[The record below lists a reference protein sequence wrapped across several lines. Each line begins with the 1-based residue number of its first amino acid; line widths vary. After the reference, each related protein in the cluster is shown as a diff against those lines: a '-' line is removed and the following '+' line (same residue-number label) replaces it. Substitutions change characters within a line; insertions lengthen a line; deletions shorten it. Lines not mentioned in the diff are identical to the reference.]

1 MTKFVLDCFYR
12 PAEDLAASR
21 QEFALTNT
29 SSKPLKAFKL
39 AYTAVNRASANAK
52 LENAESFSR
61 IANFHEITPNAGE
74 TIEPGE
80 TWSFAIT
87 GLANVARHRLD
98 GPKSAY
104 VSTDGSVIEVLCN
117 DLEAP
122 EELDSGERRSMPE
135 GELAEPLHIVPWPQ
149 KVAVTAFEEDK
160 TSFLV
165 SGGTTDEKAAAAKIN
180 ALAVRLFPG
189 APHPFRFTPSHH
201 QTEIEFQQDSSLP
214 KDGYRLAFAGA
225 RARLSYSGP
234 AGRDYGLTVLAQI
247 AYGTYEAPEKFKFPA
262 QGSIE
267 DAPRFSWRG
276 THLDVSRHFR
286 GAKDILRL
294 LDILAWGRMN
304 IFQWHLT
311 DDEGWRLEIKAYPE
325 LTVGGARRG
334 PGCQQVPQLGF
345 AAEVYEGAYSQDDVR
360 EIVAHAASFNI
371 DILPEIDVPGHSTA
385 VLKTYPRFADQAEA
399 PESYHS
405 IQGYPNNA
413 LNPAMDETYEF
424 LEKVFAEVASLF
436 PFEFIHIGGDEVDV
450 KSWLESPKTQRLMA
464 DQGLADTMEVQAYF
478 MGRVRDILKKLNRKL
493 AGWDEVSHGGGIDP
507 DGVLLMAWQRQ
518 EVTKDLIDQGY
529 DVICTPGQHYY
540 MDMVQASGWHEP
552 GAGWA
557 GVSTPEDCYAYE
569 AAAGLS
575 AGSEERLKGVQA
587 CIWCE
592 HMTNNAIFN
601 HMVFPRLYAVAEAG
615 WTAPAQKAWLRF
627 AAQAPFFPQ
636 L

>member
-1 MTKFVLDCFYR
+1 MTRFVLDCFYR
-12 PAEDLAASR
+12 PAEDLAESR

-29 SSKPLKAFKL
+29 GSKPLNAFTL
-39 AYTAVNRASANAK
+39 AYTALNRASPDAK
-52 LENAESFSR
+52 LENAKSFIQ
-61 IANFHEITPNAGE
+61 IASFHEITPEGGT
-74 TIEPGE
+74 TIGPGE

-104 VSTDGSVIEVLCN
+104 VSTEGGVIEVMCN

-122 EELDSGERRSMPE
+122 EELDSGERRCIPD
-135 GELAEPLHIVPWPQ
+135 GELCEPLHIVPWPQ
-149 KVAVTAFEEDK
+149 KVDVSEYADNK

-165 SGGTTDEKAAAAKIN
+165 DRGSAEEKAAAAKIS
-180 ALAVRLFPG
+180 ALAARLFPDS
-189 APHPFRFTPSHH
+189 PHPFRFAPSHH
-201 QTEIEFQQDSSLP
+201 QIGIEFRQDTSLAD
-214 KDGYRLAFAGA
+214 DGYRLEFDHSKIT
-225 RARLSYSGP
+225 LSYSGA
-234 AGRDYGLTVLAQI
+234 AGRDYGLTTLAQI
-247 AYGTYEAPEKFKFPA
+247 AFGSFRAPETFKFPA
-262 QGSIE
+262 RGTIE

-286 GAKDILRL
+286 GPKDILRL

-304 IFQWHLT
+304 VFQWHLT

-325 LTVGGARRG
+325 LTVSGARRG

-345 AAEVYEGAYSQDDVR
+345 AAEVYEGAYTQDEVR
-360 EIVAHAASFNI
+360 EIVAHATSLNI

-385 VLKTYPRFADQAEA
+385 VLKTYPHFADQAEA

-405 IQGYPNNA
+405 VQGFPNNA
-413 LNPAMDETYEF
+413 LNPAMDETYA
-424 LEKVFAEVASLF
+424 LLDKVFAEVASLF

-450 KSWLESPKTQRLMA
+450 KSWLDSPKTQRLMEEK
-464 DQGLADTMEVQAYF
+464 GFADTLEVQAYF
-478 MGRVRDILKKLNRKL
+478 MGRVRDMLKKLNRKL

-507 DGVLLMAWQRQ
+507 DGVLLMAWQKQ

-529 DVICTPGQHYY
+529 DVVCTPGQSYY
-540 MDMVQASGWHEP
+540 MDMAQASGWQEP

-557 GVSTPEDCYAYE
+557 GVSTPEDCYTYE
-569 AAAGLS
+569 ASAGLS
-575 AGSEERLKGVQA
+575 AGSENRLKGVQA

-592 HMTNNAIFN
+592 HMTNNTIFN

-615 WTAPAQKAWLRF
+615 WTEPANKAWRRF
-627 AAQAPFFPQ
+627 AAQAPLFPQ

>member
-12 PAEDLAASR
+12 PAKDLAASR

-29 SSKPLKAFKL
+29 SSKPLRAFTL
-39 AYTAVNRASANAK
+39 AYTALNRASADAK
-52 LENAESFSR
+52 LENAESFCR
-61 IANFHEITPNAGE
+61 IANFHEITPKAGE
-74 TIEPGE
+74 TIAPGE
-80 TWSFAIT
+80 TWTFSIT

-98 GPKSAY
+98 GPKSAF
-104 VSTDGSVIEVLCN
+104 VSTEGRIIEVLCN

-122 EELDSGERRSMPE
+122 QELDSGERRNIPV
-135 GELAEPLHIVPWPQ
+135 GELSEPLHIVPWPQ
-149 KVAVTAFEEDK
+149 RVAVSDYADDK
-160 TSFLV
+160 ASFLV
-165 SGGTTDEKAAAAKIN
+165 ACGSALEKAAAAKIN
-180 ALAVRLFPG
+180 ALSARLFPG
-189 APHPFRFTPSHH
+189 APRPFRFTPSH
-201 QTEIEFQQDSSLP
+201 QQIEIDFEQDKSLAV
-214 KDGYRLAFAGA
+214 DGYRLAFAQSKA
-225 RARLSYSGP
+225 TLTYSGP

-247 AYGTYEAPEKFKFPA
+247 AYGAYQAPDRFRFPA
-262 QGSIE
+262 KGSIE
-267 DAPRFSWRG
+267 DVPRFSWRG

-286 GAKDILRL
+286 GPKDILRL

-304 IFQWHLT
+304 VFQWHLT

-345 AAEVYEGAYSQDDVR
+345 ASEVYEGAYSQDEVR
-360 EIVAHAASFNI
+360 EIVAHATSLNI

-405 IQGYPNNA
+405 VQGYPNNA

-450 KSWLESPKTQRLMA
+450 RSWLESPKIQRLME
-464 DQGLADTMEVQAYF
+464 DKGLADTMEVQAYF
-478 MGRVRDILKKLNRKL
+478 MGRVRGILKKLDRKL

-507 DGVLLMAWQRQ
+507 DGVLLMAWQKQ

-540 MDMVQASGWHEP
+540 MDMAQASGWQEP

-557 GVSTPEDCYAYE
+557 GVSTPQDCYTYE
-569 AAAGLS
+569 ASTGLS
-575 AGSEERLKGVQA
+575 AGSEKRLKGVQA

-592 HMTNNAIFN
+592 HMTDNVIFN
-601 HMVFPRLYAVAEAG
+601 HLVFPRLYAVAEAG
-615 WTAPAQKAWLRF
+615 WTEPSSKAWQRF
-627 AAQAPFFPQ
+627 AAQVPFFPE